1 MYKVSWI
8 LLGFCLVVSNP
19 LYAQSGSGEIYLQK
33 GMQYF
38 NNRDYQSAISSLE
51 QSLKADSLQKKAY
64 VLLAASYQ
72 NSDMSDLSEYS
83 ANLGLHYFPAN
94 ASLIWIKASA
104 LYSQRRLNEALDVYE
119 KLIGKKGESDI
130 YDQKMLN
137 KRLHNLYLQ
146 KAQKANDA
154 NKWDEVETYL
164 YKARR
169 YDTLSL
175 NAERGLVL
183 AYLNQK
189 RWEDAQNLTDSLL
202 KDHPKDIA
210 LHRMKASALYKLNKA
225 DETLKEYQ
233 ILYKLESDNPK
244 IGVIYAEL
252 LASSHKMN
260 EANAVYDSLL
270 QKFPKNKD
278 IYSSLIKL
286 NEHYGSFKREMIVL
300 RKMQKQFPDNASVYQ
315 KIADTYKQSGK
326 NEAERAVYDTLVTL
340 SGDTVKYGIKKALSY
355 NRDEKF
361 LESTQLLRSLT
372 SVEPDNVQLLRIEA
386 KTEEQAGQWQEALA
400 TYRKLRKI
408 QLVADVYYHLG
419 NVFEHIDQKDSSLVN
434 YRKAID
440 LGSTNPDAF
449 YRLAVLVHPGNVNK
463 SFELTRKALVIS
475 LHKIEEEQK
484 KFKQQFAGSV
494 NLDSLA
500 REYKQKQEPD
510 TTNEL
515 AESVFHYF
523 TTNFDK
529 TKVDPVLQKLLHRY
543 NGSAVLYYLAGD
555 HEYKSGN
562 EKKALE
568 LTKLAVRWAPKLI
581 EANKLLGK
589 IYFEQG
595 TYEKAA
601 LTYAKIEG
609 LSPADE
615 SAYRMSI
622 KIAEKSGMLDNL
634 CRRWNSFYRTHPNNT
649 ILRSFLIEA
658 LQKSSR
664 FADAEKIINDTTGN

>member
-8 LLGFCLVVSNP
+8 LLGFFFLGSNS
-19 LYAQSGSGEIYLQK
+19 LYAQSGSGEIYLQE

-38 NNRDYQSAISSLE
+38 NNKNYQSAINSLE
-51 QSLKADSLQKKAY
+51 QSLKADSLQRKAY

-72 NSDMSDLSEYS
+72 NSEMSDLAEYS
-83 ANLGLHYFPAN
+83 ANLGLHYFPDD
-94 ASLIWIKASA
+94 ASLRWIKANS
-104 LYSQRRLNEALDVYE
+104 LYSQQRLNEALSAFE
-119 KLIGKKGESDI
+119 KLIGKKGESEI

-137 KRLHNLYLQ
+137 KRLYNIYLQ
-146 KAQKANDA
+146 KAQNANDVK
-154 NKWDEVETYL
+154 KWDEVVTYL
-164 YKARR
+164 YKAQR

-183 AYLNQK
+183 AYLNQE
-189 RWEDAQNLTDSLL
+189 RWEDAQNLGDSLL
-202 KDHPKDIA
+202 KDHPNDIS
-210 LHRMKASALYKLNKA
+210 LHRMKASALYKLKKA
-225 DETLKEYQ
+225 DETLKEYR
-233 ILYKLESDNPK
+233 ILYKLEPDNPK

-260 EANAVYDSLL
+260 EANVVYDSLL
-270 QKFPKNKD
+270 QKFPENKE

-300 RKMQKQFPDNASVYQ
+300 RKMQKQFPDDLSVYQ
-315 KIADTYKQSGK
+315 KIADTYKQSGQR
-326 NEAERAVYDTLVTL
+326 EAERAVYDTLVTL

-372 SVEPDNVQLLRIEA
+372 SIEPDNIQLLRMKA
-386 KTEEQAGQWQEALA
+386 KTEEQAGKWMEALG

-419 NVFEHIDQKDSSLVN
+419 VIFEHLDQEDSSRTN

-440 LGSTNPDAF
+440 LGSTNPNVF
-449 YRLAVLVHPGNVNK
+449 YRLAVLVHPGNGNE
-463 SFELTRKALVIS
+463 SIELTRKALVIS
-475 LHKIEEEQK
+475 LHKIEDEQK

-500 REYKQKQEPD
+500 REYQQKQQPD

-515 AESVFHYF
+515 AETVFHYF
-523 TTNFDK
+523 TTSFDK

-543 NGSAVLYYLAGD
+543 KGSAVLYYLVGE
-555 HEYKSGN
+555 HEYQSGN
-562 EKKALE
+562 VKRALE
-568 LTKLAVRWAPKLI
+568 LTELAVRWAPKLI
-581 EANKLLGK
+581 EANKFLGN
-589 IYFEQG
+589 IYYEQRK
-595 TYEKAA
+595 YDKAA

-622 KIAEKSGMLDNL
+622 KIAEKSGTLDEL
-634 CRRWNSFYRTHPNNT
+634 CRRWDTFYQTHPNNT

-658 LQKSSR
+658 LQKSNR
-664 FADAEKIINDTTGN
+664 FTDAEKIINDTTVN